1 MLVGLEMEGDE
12 AVGHGDC
19 VHIGRAQIGV
29 VTSATRSP
37 ILKKTIALARLDV
50 THAELGTE
58 VEVGKLDG
66 HQKRLPARIVRFPH
80 YDPEKTRV
88 RCVIGMIR
96 AVLLDLAGVVYQGEQ
111 PLPGAVDAV
120 ACLRQAGLRLR
131 FLTNTTR
138 MPRRALLSRL
148 ADMGIGSPTRSCSRR
163 LRPQSRGFRR
173 RRLSPH
179 LLIHPALQEDFAN
192 LPASGTEAVVI
203 GDAADGFTYAAL
215 NAAFRKLLAGAEFLA
230 LARNRS
236 FKDEDGELS
245 LDTGAFVA
253 ALEYAAQR
261 EAVVLGK
268 PAPDFFKA
276 ALASTEIDGKEAVMV
291 GDDAEADVAGA
302 LCGRHRQRPSR
313 PHRKY
318 RPGDETRV
326 EPRPSETV
334 ADLAAA
340 ARWIM
345 ERSA

>member
-1 MLVGLEMEGDE
+1 
-12 AVGHGDC
+12 
-19 VHIGRAQIGV
+19 
-29 VTSATRSP
+29 
-37 ILKKTIALARLDV
+37 
-50 THAELGTE
+50 
-58 VEVGKLDG
+58 
-66 HQKRLPARIVRFPH
+66 
-80 YDPEKTRV
+80 
-88 RCVIGMIR
+88 MIR
-96 AVLLDLAGVVYQGEQ
+96 AVLLDLAGVVYQGDQ

-120 ACLRQAGLRLR
+120 ASLRQAGLRLR

-148 ADMGIGSPTRSCSRR
+148 NDMGISIADEELFTPAQAASAWLSAR
-163 LRPQSRGFRR
+163 Q
-173 RRLSPH
+173 LSPH

-203 GDAADGFTYAAL
+203 GDAADGFTFAAL

-245 LDTGAFVA
+245 LDTGAFVS

-261 EAVVLGK
+261 EAIVLGK

-276 ALASTEIDGKEAVMV
+276 ALSSTEIDGKEAVMV

-302 LCGRHRQRPSR
+302 LLAGIGSALLVRSG
-313 PHRKY
+313 KY

-326 EPRPSETV
+326 EPRPSEAV

-340 ARWIM
+340 AGWIM
-345 ERSA
+345 GRRG